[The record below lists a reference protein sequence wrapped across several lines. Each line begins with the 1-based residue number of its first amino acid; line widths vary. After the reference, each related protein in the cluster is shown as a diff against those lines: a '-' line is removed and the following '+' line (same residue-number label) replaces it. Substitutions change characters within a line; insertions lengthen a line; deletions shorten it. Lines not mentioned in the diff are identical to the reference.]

1 MLKASA
7 VLAILALFSL
17 PAEAT
22 PIQTG
27 AAFSLS
33 IKGETCAGC
42 WPWQS
47 TLPDVNIEA
56 LLSVV
61 PVMGTFWDPSYGAYL
76 QQNALMV
83 TGISGTASI
92 DCLGV
97 AGCVGDGTYSL
108 SFLQAPLGDGSYLW
122 GANTPRYAVFSA
134 NGSGYSTRIIND
146 NAYNL
151 FQWSSPTTG
160 FGSQVPINWSAVR
173 VPEPSSLSLLSVGV
187 IGVTLFKRRRR
198 SRMSK

>member
-1 MLKASA
+1 MLRVGA
-7 VLAILALFSL
+7 VLTILAVFSL

-27 AAFSLS
+27 QAFTLS
-33 IKGETCAGC
+33 VNGETCAGC

-61 PVMGTFWDPSYGAYL
+61 PVMGTFWDPWYGAYL

-83 TGISGTASI
+83 TGISGTLSI

-97 AGCVGDGTYSL
+97 AGCEGDGTYSL
-108 SFLQAPLGDGSYLW
+108 SFLQAP
-122 GANTPRYAVFSA
+122 
-134 NGSGYSTRIIND
+134 
-146 NAYNL
+146 
-151 FQWSSPTTG
+151 
-160 FGSQVPINWSAVR
+160 
-173 VPEPSSLSLLSVGV
+173 
-187 IGVTLFKRRRR
+187 
-198 SRMSK
+198 